1 MQTRDRAWLWLAAG
15 ATVAIRIWFLVVQK
29 IDSDEPQHLHIAWAW
44 TKGLVQYRDVFD
56 NHLPLLHLLFAP
68 VMALMPESSGIF
80 LLMHLAILPFA
91 VGCAALLFLFA
102 RPHFGTRTAA
112 IAALLFSVM
121 PPWLSTS
128 VEFRND
134 TLWIFFWLL
143 GLALLTRGKIQWAGV
158 AFALSLLASIKAVPL
173 FMAHILALATQGH
186 AAVIPSVSR
195 GTWWAG
201 RHHAH
206 ASGLVPPAAQ
216 VPRLTLGMTAVM
228 AAGAAVPLVLVLSW
242 MYAAGALDEMLY
254 GTLFFNAAAPVDP
267 TRRISGVIGFAIVAA
282 VISIQRRS
290 EGHVRTHLLYF
301 ALWYVALLL
310 GFWPI
315 LTPRDF
321 LPLVPL
327 AALAIAAKMPRR
339 YLAVAAMIVAAALAS
354 YIDERLWRPREH
366 VREDFVDAAVRL
378 TSEDDYIF
386 DLKGDAVFRRRAAS
400 YVYEDVGRALTA
412 NGKIP
417 DRGPEE
423 IAAMQ
428 CCAAIRDSA
437 HLPPRTRAFLNQHFV
452 GDGLLRF
459 CGTEVRGSSFE
470 IAVPQTYAVIAR
482 DPSRVRIDGLP
493 YRGPRPLAAGRHT
506 LSSGGNERV
515 RVIWSRAAKE
525 WM

>member
-1 MQTRDRAWLWLAAG
+1 MLRIVQTRDRAWLWLAAG
-15 ATVAIRIWFLVVQK
+15 ATIAIRLWFLVVQK

-44 TKGLVQYRDVFD
+44 TNGLVQYRDVFD
-56 NHLPLLHLLFAP
+56 NHLPLLHMLFAP
-68 VMALMPESSGIF
+68 VMALMPESSSIF
-80 LLMHLAILPFA
+80 LLMRLAILPFA
-91 VGCAALLFLFA
+91 IGCAVLLFIFA

-121 PPWLSTS
+121 PPWLSIS

-143 GLALLTRGKIQWAGV
+143 GLVLLTRGKLHWAGV

-173 FMAHILALATQGH
+173 LLAHALALATHGH
-186 AAVIPSVSR
+186 LNR
-195 GTWWAG
+195 ETLKT
-201 RHHAH
+201 
-206 ASGLVPPAAQ
+206 GL
-216 VPRLTLGMTAVM
+216 RL
-228 AAGAAVPLVLVLSW
+228 AAGAAVPLVLTLSW
-242 MYAAGALDEMLY
+242 MYAAGAFDEMVY
-254 GTLFFNAAAPVDP
+254 GTLLFNAAAPVHP
-267 TRRISGVIGFAIVAA
+267 ARRISGALGFAIVAG
-282 VISIQRRS
+282 VIGISRRS
-290 EGHVRTHLLYF
+290 EILPPQRVDTHLLYF
-301 ALWYVALLL
+301 AIWYAALLL

-327 AALAIAAKMPRR
+327 AAIAIAVKLPQRR
-339 YLAVAAMIVAAALAS
+339 MAVAAVLLAAAVYS
-354 YIDERLWRPREH
+354 YIDARLWRKEDRTREQ
-366 VREDFVDAAVRL
+366 FVDAAVRL
-378 TSEDDYIF
+378 TSEDDYVF

-423 IAAMQ
+423 ISAAQ
-428 CCAAIRDSA
+428 CCAAIRDST

-482 DPSRVRIDGLP
+482 DPSRVEIDGLP

-506 LSSGGNERV
+506 LSNGGNDRV